1 MSSGLRENLTRG
13 STWLRGLY
21 MLLFAVLFNI
31 AEIVLAAVA
40 VFQFLAQLLT
50 GGVNQRVQRFGD
62 QLATYLRDM
71 GAFLAYATAHK
82 PWPIGPWPGATEPES
97 GEGGALGPGTE
108 GAAEEAQEGP
118 APSAPKTDAPEGND
132 DPDEPNEA
140 GVR

>member
-50 GGVNQRVQRFGD
+50 GGVNQRVQNFGD
-62 QLATYLRDM
+62 QLATYLREM
-71 GAFLAYATAHK
+71 GAFLAYTTSHK
-82 PWPIGPWPGATEPES
+82 PFPFGPWPGTREPDAA
-97 GEGGALGPGTE
+97 EGGPMGPGTE
-108 GAAEEAQEGP
+108 PTEEPASAEADSTSPEAEE
-118 APSAPKTDAPEGND
+118 TDSDE
-132 DPDEPNEA
+132 DEPNET

>member
-31 AEIVLAAVA
+31 TEIVLAAVA

-50 GGVNQRVQRFGD
+50 GGVNQRVQNFGD
-62 QLATYLRDM
+62 QLATYLREM
-71 GAFLAYATAHK
+71 GAFLAYASSHK
-82 PWPIGPWPGATEPES
+82 PFPFGPWPGTREPDAA
-97 GEGGALGPGTE
+97 EGGPMGPGTE
-108 GAAEEAQEGP
+108 PAAADTPDTEPTGTEA
-118 APSAPKTDAPEGND
+118 TDTD
-132 DPDEPNEA
+132 DEDDEPNEA